1 VKLTLQRLVELVSPA
16 EHPEWLVHLHEGCLL
31 TPHVKEFERL
41 AGKCANDFDRLNKL
55 LTFAA
60 QYRVHV
66 VLKGAY
72 SAVATPDGRL
82 YFNMSGNPGMA
93 KGGSGDV
100 LTGVLLALAANGL
113 EMEDVACIGVF
124 AHGMAGD
131 LLREE
136 HGMRGMTAGLLA
148 EGMGRVW
155 SKLEGNEI

>member
-1 VKLTLQRLVELVSPA
+1 
-16 EHPEWLVHLHEGCLL
+16 
-31 TPHVKEFERL
+31 
-41 AGKCANDFDRLNKL
+41 
-55 LTFAA
+55 
-60 QYRVHV
+60 
-66 VLKGAY
+66 
-72 SAVATPDGRL
+72 
-82 YFNMSGNPGMA
+82 MSGNPGMA